1 MNDYMRAL
9 HQRFFQE
16 PEYTELEER
25 IESARQEV
33 RDCLDQLHRRKLMD
47 LIDTQNVLCDEISLA
62 SFTAGFKLAIGIA
75 KELEADG
82 LYSFDQ
88 EQTDRICHQIK
99 EEGGEVKL
107 WQKTSNICVP
117 LFQKPCTPSCASS
130 KKNLGRT

>member
-1 MNDYMRAL
+1 MRGEAMSDYMRAL

-47 LIDTQNVLCDEISLA
+47 LIDEISLA
-62 SFTAGFKLAIGIA
+62 SFTTGFQLGWGIA

-88 EQTDRICHQIK
+88 EQTDQICHQIK
-99 EEGGEVKL
+99 EEGGK
-107 WQKTSNICVP
+107 
-117 LFQKPCTPSCASS
+117 
-130 KKNLGRT
+130 